1 MHKFKDGEKRIFS
14 IVQIF
19 VDDLLFAWKNKKYW
33 FMQGDGV
40 REFDQLDRM
49 NQLNQ
54 YALVKGMSSRLELT
68 NIVSKQVLKLSESK
82 LSEFLRLWSCMP
94 FVSIEL
100 HLDQSHSVAI
110 KVIENGSFKFYDSSM
125 PLKLN
130 TFSSSDELIHFIKNV
145 TTKTLNLKF
154 DGSIGIR
161 MAVYNLSI
169 RTGESDRLELDK
181 ERVNALY
188 EEIRRNSPNGW
199 TPLHAAIYFDNLEM
213 LERCLQD
220 KTIDLNKADSSLET
234 PISLAIKLGRVELA
248 KCLIQQQ
255 NIQLKGALQLAIST
269 KKIDIVKLLIRG
281 GADVNEIDI
290 YQPLQWRNPFF
301 LAIFDN
307 SLNDVELVKLM
318 LENGA
323 NFMKGLSIE
332 QAFDLICEIPNGSI
346 ICEILDH
353 ILKKE
358 EDINNI
364 DEKGRTL
371 LHCAAERDHE
381 SLVEVLITNG
391 ADPKLKDLEGKSV
404 FEYAAGKSCLSF
416 L

>member
-1 MHKFKDGEKRIFS
+1 
-14 IVQIF
+14 
-19 VDDLLFAWKNKKYW
+19 
-33 FMQGDGV
+33 
-40 REFDQLDRM
+40 
-49 NQLNQ
+49 
-54 YALVKGMSSRLELT
+54 
-68 NIVSKQVLKLSESK
+68 
-82 LSEFLRLWSCMP
+82 
-94 FVSIEL
+94 
-100 HLDQSHSVAI
+100 
-110 KVIENGSFKFYDSSM
+110 M

-169 RTGESDRLELDK
+169 RTGESNQLELDK
-181 ERVNALY
+181 ERVNASY

-281 GADVNEIDI
+281 GANVNEIDI

-301 LAIFDN
+301 W
-307 SLNDVELVKLM
+307 
-318 LENGA
+318 
-323 NFMKGLSIE
+323 
-332 QAFDLICEIPNGSI
+332 QYLII
-346 ICEILDH
+346 I
-353 ILKKE
+353 
-358 EDINNI
+358 
-364 DEKGRTL
+364 
-371 LHCAAERDHE
+371 
-381 SLVEVLITNG
+381 
-391 ADPKLKDLEGKSV
+391 
-404 FEYAAGKSCLSF
+404 
-416 L
+416 